1 MKVLIILTSHSELGN
16 TGHKTGF
23 WIEEFA
29 TPFYVLKDAGAEIT
43 LSSPRG
49 GQPPIDPKSA
59 EPANQTAA
67 TERYDKDLHLQ
78 TLLAH
83 TTRLSEISAV
93 DYDAVFFPGG
103 HGPMWD
109 LSVDFHS
116 INLIKAFWA
125 AKKTVAA
132 VCHAPAAL
140 LNVDDENG
148 VPLIKGKKV
157 TGFSDSEEEAVQLTK
172 VVPFLLED
180 ELKSKGAIYEKG
192 PDWASHVV
200 VDGLLITGQNPASSG
215 DVAKEL
221 LVLLKHQKNAPSMH
235 SLVL

>member
-1 MKVLIILTSHSELGN
+1 MKVLIILTAHSELGN
-16 TGHKTGF
+16 TGKKTGF

-29 TPFYVLKDAGAEIT
+29 APFYVLKDAGAVIT
-43 LSSPRG
+43 LASPRG

-67 TERYDKDLHLQ
+67 TERFNSDVHLQ

-125 AKKTVAA
+125 AKKPVAA

-140 LNVDDENG
+140 LNVDDDNG
-148 VPLIKGKKV
+148 IPFIKGKMI
-157 TGFSDSEEEAVQLTK
+157 TGFSNTEEDAVQLTK
-172 VVPFLLED
+172 IVPFLLED
-180 ELKSKGAIYEKG
+180 ELKSKGAKYEKG
-192 PDWASHVV
+192 ADWASHVV
-200 VDGLLITGQNPASSG
+200 IDGLLITGQNPASSG
-215 DVAKEL
+215 DVARQILASLKQSKHIEHVKETL
-221 LVLLKHQKNAPSMH
+221 S
-235 SLVL
+235 

>member
-29 TPFYVLKDAGAEIT
+29 APFYVLKDAGAEIT
-43 LSSPRG
+43 LASPRG

-59 EPANQTAA
+59 EPANQTTA
-67 TERYDKDLHLQ
+67 TQRFNKDLHLQ
-78 TLLAH
+78 ILLEH

-116 INLIKAFWA
+116 INLIKAFWR
-125 AKKTVAA
+125 AKKPVAA

-140 LNVDDENG
+140 LNVDDEAG
-148 VPLIKGKKV
+148 VPLIKGKKM
-157 TGFSDSEEEAVQLTK
+157 TGFSDTEEDAVQLTK

-180 ELKSKGAIYEKG
+180 ELKNKGAIYEKG
-192 PDWASHVV
+192 ADWVSHVV

-215 DVAKEL
+215 DVARQL
-221 LVLLKHQKNAPSMH
+221 LVLLKH
-235 SLVL
+235 